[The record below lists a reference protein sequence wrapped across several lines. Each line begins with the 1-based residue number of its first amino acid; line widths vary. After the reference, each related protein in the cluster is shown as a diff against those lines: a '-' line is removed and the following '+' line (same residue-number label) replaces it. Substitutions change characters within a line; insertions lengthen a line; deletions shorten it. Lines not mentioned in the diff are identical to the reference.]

1 MREFQTLLELVRRKS
16 EIDGESDW
24 PSGATMYYLSEIK
37 KEVDEVA
44 EELPKRR
51 TCFIE
56 DEFGDVLW
64 DYLSALV
71 SAEKEKDVNLQNVL
85 DRACR
90 KYEERV
96 SGIERGELWDDVK
109 ERQKARLASEQE
121 SQDRT

>member
-24 PSGATMYYLSEIK
+24 SSGTTRYYLSEIK

-44 EELPKRR
+44 EELPKSRA
-51 TCFIE
+51 CFIE
-56 DEFGDVLW
+56 DELGDVLW
-64 DYLSALV
+64 DYLNVLISI
-71 SAEKEKDVNLQNVL
+71 EKETDINLQHVL

-96 SGIERGELWDDVK
+96 SGIERGELWNDVK
-109 ERQKARLASEQE
+109 ERQKARLAREQE